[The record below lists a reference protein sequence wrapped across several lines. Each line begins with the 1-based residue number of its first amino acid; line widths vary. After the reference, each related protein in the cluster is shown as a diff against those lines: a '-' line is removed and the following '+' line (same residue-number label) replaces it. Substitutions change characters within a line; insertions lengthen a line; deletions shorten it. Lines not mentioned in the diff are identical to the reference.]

1 MDGRVLR
8 ERDMADESE
17 DDSDDM
23 FTHERRDHHRRRSEP
38 DVRIDNDDD
47 DGVKQSRHNVTKK
60 SRYANFSIM
69 ASDSESDQNENDHD
83 DELEPTSK
91 SGHAHGKKSESPLL
105 RAQRLQARAKSSEPA
120 HSPTA
125 PQTGAPII
133 SPTARVPEGREEK
146 GPEGLVDDRKV
157 RRELTMSK
165 GSGSPTGEKKPEGE
179 SETKRKRDKVQIEVT
194 PTVVARKTSYREALE
209 K

>member
-1 MDGRVLR
+1 
-8 ERDMADESE
+8 
-17 DDSDDM
+17 
-23 FTHERRDHHRRRSEP
+23 
-38 DVRIDNDDD
+38 
-47 DGVKQSRHNVTKK
+47 
-60 SRYANFSIM
+60 M

-146 GPEGLVDDRKV
+146 GPEGQDSRKV
-157 RRELTMSK
+157 RRELAKSMS
-165 GSGSPTGEKKPEGE
+165 SGSPTGANA
-179 SETKRKRDKVQIEVT
+179 S
-194 PTVVARKTSYREALE
+194 
-209 K
+209 